1 MLIRKILPALDGSEP
16 SPEASVHPTGLAKR
30 FQATLIAIHVIDPKY
45 RHLETAVSPRPGR
58 FEEILMLAK
67 QEAYQHLDNIKQNTS
82 ISLANLGDG
91 LN

>member
-1 MLIRKILPALDGSEP
+1 MLFRKILAALDGSEP
-16 SPEASVHPTGLAKR
+16 SFGASVHPTGLAKR

-45 RHLETAVSPRPGR
+45 GHLETALSSRPGR

-67 QEAYQHLDNIKQNTS
+67 QEAYQHLDNVKQNAS
-82 ISLANLGDG
+82 ISSANLGDG